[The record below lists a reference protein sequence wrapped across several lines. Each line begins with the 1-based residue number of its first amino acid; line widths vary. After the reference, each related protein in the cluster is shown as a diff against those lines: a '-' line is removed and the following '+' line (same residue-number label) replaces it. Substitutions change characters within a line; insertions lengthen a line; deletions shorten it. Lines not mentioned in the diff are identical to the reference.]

1 LQNNL
6 PFARAEGVCSALA
19 ISFILEKEMLE
30 TINVTKNFG
39 GFTALKEVSLK
50 LEEGELRGLIGPNGS
65 GKTTL
70 FNVIS
75 GVLKP
80 NKGVI
85 RFQGHDISSLS
96 PDKICHLGIARTFQ
110 IPRPF
115 RNMTVIE
122 NVILGVMFGER
133 TKGKDDRDA
142 YEEAQHFLLMVG
154 LHAKDQT
161 TPNELTAAGLKKLEL
176 ARAIATKPNLLL
188 ADEFLSGLNREEI
201 DQASNILRKIRD
213 EMGITIIW
221 IEHIMSALMNLVD
234 RVTVLNYGEK
244 IAEGTPQEVAA
255 NKDVIEAYLGK
266 ETSDVATD

>member
-1 LQNNL
+1 
-6 PFARAEGVCSALA
+6 
-19 ISFILEKEMLE
+19 MLE

-80 NKGVI
+80 NQGMIK
-85 RFQGHDISSLS
+85 FLGHDISSLS
-96 PDKICHLGIARTFQ
+96 PDKICHLGIVRTFQ

-115 RNMTVIE
+115 RNMTVVE
-122 NVILGVMFGER
+122 NVVLGVIFGER
-133 TKGKDDRDA
+133 IRGKDIRNP
-142 YEEAQHFLLMVG
+142 YGEAHNYLQLVG
-154 LHAKDQT
+154 LNIKDQT
-161 TPNELTAAGLKKLEL
+161 TPNELTAAGLKRLEL
-176 ARAIATKPNLLL
+176 ARAIATKPKLLL

-201 DQASNILRKIRD
+201 GQSSSILRKIRD

-244 IAEGTPQEVAA
+244 IAEGTPQEVAT

-266 ETSDVATD
+266 ETSHVTTDSRG

>member
-1 LQNNL
+1 
-6 PFARAEGVCSALA
+6 
-19 ISFILEKEMLE
+19 MLE
-30 TINVTKNFG
+30 IIDVTKNFG
-39 GFTALKEVSLK
+39 GFTALNRVSLK
-50 LEEGELRGLIGPNGS
+50 LEKGELRGLIGPNGS

-75 GVLKP
+75 GVLRP
-80 NKGVI
+80 SSGVI
-85 RFQGHDISSLS
+85 RFFGHKISSLS
-96 PDKICHLGIARTFQ
+96 PDRICHLGIARTFQ

-115 RNMTVIE
+115 RNMTLIE
-122 NVILGVMFGER
+122 NVMLGVMFGER
-133 TKGKDDRDA
+133 AKGKNDRDA
-142 YEEAQHFLLMVG
+142 YEEAQQFLSMVG

-201 DQASNILRKIRD
+201 DQASNTLRKIRD
-213 EMGITIIW
+213 EMGITVLW

-244 IAEGTPQEVAA
+244 IAEGTPKEIST
-255 NKDVIEAYLGK
+255 DLSVIEAYLGK
-266 ETSDVATD
+266 EPSYVTSNSRD

>member
-1 LQNNL
+1 
-6 PFARAEGVCSALA
+6 
-19 ISFILEKEMLE
+19 MLE

-39 GFTALKEVSLK
+39 GFTALKEVSIK

-75 GVLKP
+75 GVWKP
-80 NKGVI
+80 DKGVI
-85 RFQGHDISSLS
+85 KFQGDDISSFP

-115 RNMTVIE
+115 RNMTAVE
-122 NVILGVMFGER
+122 NVMLGVIFGER
-133 TKGKDDRDA
+133 IKGKDIRDP
-142 YEEAQHFLLMVG
+142 YGEAHNYLKLVG
-154 LHAKDQT
+154 LNIKDRT
-161 TPNELTAAGLKKLEL
+161 TPNELTAAGLKRLEL
-176 ARAIATKPNLLL
+176 ARAIATKPKLLL

-201 DQASNILRKIRD
+201 DQSSNILRKIRD

-244 IAEGTPQEVAA
+244 IAEGTPQAVAA
-255 NKDVIEAYLGK
+255 NIDVIEAYLGK
-266 ETSDVATD
+266 ETSHVTAG

>member
-1 LQNNL
+1 
-6 PFARAEGVCSALA
+6 
-19 ISFILEKEMLE
+19 
-30 TINVTKNFG
+30 
-39 GFTALKEVSLK
+39 
-50 LEEGELRGLIGPNGS
+50 
-65 GKTTL
+65 
-70 FNVIS
+70 
-75 GVLKP
+75 
-80 NKGVI
+80 
-85 RFQGHDISSLS
+85 
-96 PDKICHLGIARTFQ
+96 
-110 IPRPF
+110 
-115 RNMTVIE
+115 MTVIE

-133 TKGKDDRDA
+133 AKGKDDRDA

-161 TPNELTAAGLKKLEL
+161 TPNELTAAGLKRLEL

-213 EMGITIIW
+213 EMGITILW